1 MTKMPALN
9 EVAVRK
15 ARPFSRDHRG
25 SVVDLIGDQAIRRLI
40 FVVSKKGSVRGNHF
54 HRKAGHFVYIVEG
67 RIRLVVRAEK
77 KVRRHNLAA
86 GTVVWI
92 PPLVEHAFY
101 AVTDSKAL
109 EYSDGPYS
117 PDDAFPAREPLPPRG

>member
-1 MTKMPALN
+1 M
-9 EVAVRK
+9 
-15 ARPFSRDHRG
+15 
-25 SVVDLIGDQAIRRLI
+25 
-40 FVVSKKGSVRGNHF
+40 
-54 HRKAGHFVYIVEG
+54 
-67 RIRLVVRAEK
+67 RLVVRAEK
-77 KVRRHNLAA
+77 KVSKHNLVA

-117 PDDAFPAREPLPPRG
+117 PDDAFPAEEPLPAHG